1 MNNFGIENN
10 KKKQI
15 SLEQWKEE
23 LKNVKI
29 AKQDMNKLIMN
40 FFLIEGYKEAAEK
53 FREESQTEISDKD
66 LECMQPRIDI
76 RKLILNGQIDEAINE
91 LDKINKKV
99 LEENKDINFNIKLQ
113 KCIELIR
120 SEQIDKA
127 ISFAQ
132 EELLPILESSNY
144 DKKEQYQDSMEKVMS
159 LLAFENLKESPYQD
173 LVSNSQ
179 RIKISS
185 QINYEMLKGQQ
196 EKENKLPTLIKLLLW
211 SQDKLSE
218 KLEFPQIKNISTAK
232 FVIEN
237 GNGSNNNQ
245 SNQLVDYE

>member
-1 MNNFGIENN
+1 MNSFSIDSN

-53 FREESQTEISDKD
+53 FREESQTEISEQD

-132 EELLPILESSNY
+132 EELLPILESSNE
-144 DKKEQYQDSMEKVMS
+144 KKELYQDSMEKVMS
-159 LLAFENLKESPYQD
+159 LLAFENLQESPYQD

-218 KLEFPQIKNISTAK
+218 KLEFPQIKNVSTAK
-232 FVIEN
+232 FVTDN
-237 GNGSNNNQ
+237 GNGSNNNKA
-245 SNQLVDYE
+245 NQLVDYD